1 MHVVGLISR
10 GGYILSN
17 SDAEPRITLIGTGS
31 ELQLAVG
38 AAKELEASGVAV
50 RVVSL
55 PSTQAFD
62 AQDPSYRDHV
72 LPPGGARVIV
82 EAGATGGWWRYA
94 GEHGAVVGIDRFG
107 LSAPGKQVL
116 EHFGFTVAN
125 VVEAARRLL

>member
-1 MHVVGLISR
+1 
-10 GGYILSN
+10 LSN

-38 AAKELEASGVAV
+38 AAEQLEASGVAV

-55 PSTQAFD
+55 PSTEVFE
-62 AQDPSYRDHV
+62 AQEKSYRDHV

-82 EAGATGGWWRYA
+82 EAGATRGWWGYA
-94 GEHGAVVGIDRFG
+94 GERGAVIGIDRFG
-107 LSAPGKQVL
+107 MSAPGDEVL
-116 EHFGFTVAN
+116 EHFGFTVDN